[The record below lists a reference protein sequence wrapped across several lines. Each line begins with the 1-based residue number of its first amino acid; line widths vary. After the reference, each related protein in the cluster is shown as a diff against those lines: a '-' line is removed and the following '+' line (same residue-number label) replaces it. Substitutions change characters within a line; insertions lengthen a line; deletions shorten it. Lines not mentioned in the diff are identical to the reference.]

1 MRPLSLFVV
10 FLAIPVIA
18 QSVSTSPALG
28 HIVGKV
34 VNQAGEPVAKA
45 RLCWGHY
52 DERGGAS
59 TCGNEADDEGRFNL
73 RVALDTNR
81 VWAEKPSDGY
91 LSDSDFSKLGQS
103 ISITPQKP
111 TAHLVVKLGARPGHI
126 TFNVVDKNS
135 GLPIKGFEILV
146 AVVDEHSILTR
157 FEVRDQPLVAIPPD
171 NDLLILV
178 QANGYRRWFYM
189 DGATAGQPT
198 VRLESGEERN
208 VEADLEP
215 KSAHN

>member
-1 MRPLSLFVV
+1 MRPFSLFVV

-18 QSVSTSPALG
+18 QSVPTSPAHG
-28 HIVGKV
+28 HIIGKV

-52 DERGGAS
+52 DEHGGGS

-73 RVALDTNR
+73 QVALDTNR

-91 LSDSDFSKLGQS
+91 WSDNDFSKLGQS

-111 TAHLVVKLGARPGHI
+111 TAHLVVRLGARPGHI
-126 TFNVVDKNS
+126 TFNVADKNT

-146 AVVDEHSILTR
+146 ATVDENSILTR
-157 FEVRDQPLVAIPPD
+157 FEARDQTLVAVPPD
-171 NDLLILV
+171 KDLLILV
-178 QANGYRRWFYM
+178 QANGYRRWFYT
-189 DGATAGQPT
+189 DGATASQPT
-198 VRLESGEERN
+198 VRLESGEERS

-215 KSAHN
+215 KSGHN